1 MLKDFYLKQ
10 AILNDDLDKTFNQA
24 RKHAFKGDRSDLTRF
39 ESIYGSEVTRVARNI
54 VSCAYQKW
62 KRVQSK
68 TSSIILGGECLFLT
82 LSFKPEVL
90 KSTSGDTRRQYV
102 RKFLKS
108 QCETYVANIDFGSDD
123 EYINRHGKKCKGTAR
138 EHYHA
143 LVYSSHIDYKPWKD
157 KYGFIDF
164 EHVRPFENDS
174 KAISRYITKLSRHAL
189 KSSTSK
195 DGNSPRLIYSR
206 KVVKLPPNWLFDD

>member
-1 MLKDFYLKQ
+1 MTIIDGKQTAEEYKSILKQ
-10 AILNDDLDKTFNQA
+10 EVKALVATGKRPPGLAILLIGNNGA
-24 RKHAFKGDRSDLTRF
+24 S
-39 ESIYGSEVTRVARNI
+39 
-54 VSCAYQKW
+54 
-62 KRVQSK
+62 
-68 TSSIILGGECLFLT
+68 
-82 LSFKPEVL
+82 
-90 KSTSGDTRRQYV
+90 
-102 RKFLKS
+102 
-108 QCETYVANIDFGSDD
+108 ETYVANIDFGSDD
-123 EYINRHGKKCKGTAR
+123 KYINRHGKKCKGTAR

-206 KVVKLPPNWLFDD
+206 KVVKLPPSWLFDD